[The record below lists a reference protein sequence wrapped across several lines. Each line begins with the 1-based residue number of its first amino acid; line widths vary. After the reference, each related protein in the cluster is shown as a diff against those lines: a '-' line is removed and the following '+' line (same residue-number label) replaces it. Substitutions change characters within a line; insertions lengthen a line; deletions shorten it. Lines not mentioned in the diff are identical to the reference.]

1 MKLCYQVATPE
12 VAIAPSVTSYQGDI
26 EVSFRELS
34 EMGYDAVELM
44 SRDPNEIDREFIKE
58 LSEKYNLEIA
68 MVCTGEAFG
77 QDKLKLVDRDPKR
90 REEAYQRTID
100 FIDLAAYFGTGI
112 NIGRLRGH
120 YYDDIP
126 REETYQLAVDVM
138 RRLSEYAEEKDVFIV
153 MEPVTML
160 QTNFINSTQDAL
172 ELIKEVDRPAFQAM
186 IDIYHANIEDKDI
199 YESIREAKDY
209 LAHVHVADNNRR
221 VPGTCGFD
229 FPKIIQ
235 TLKDVDYKGPLAVEM
250 FQIPDQKTAARQ
262 AAEFLKPLLD

>member
-44 SRDPNEIDREFIKE
+44 SRNPKEIDKENIKG
-58 LSEKYNLEIA
+58 LADKYHLDIA

-77 QDKLKLVDRDPKR
+77 QDKLKLVDKDENR
-90 REEAYQRTID
+90 RNEAYTRTKE
-100 FIDLAAYFGTGI
+100 FIDLASYFGAGI

-120 YYDDIP
+120 YYEDIP
-126 REETYQLAVDVM
+126 REETYKLAVQVM
-138 RRLSEYAEEKDVFIV
+138 RELAEYAEEKNVIIV
-153 MEPVTML
+153 IEPVTML
-160 QTNFINSTQDAL
+160 QTNFLNSTQEAL
-172 ELIKEVDRPAFQAM
+172 ELIKQVNHPSFRAM
-186 IDIYHANIEDKDI
+186 IDIYHANIEDKNI
-199 YESIREAKDY
+199 YESIRESKDY
-209 LAHVHVADNNRR
+209 LAHVHIADNNRK

-235 TLKDVDYKGPLAVEM
+235 TLKDIDYTGVLAVEM

-262 AAEFLKPLLD
+262 AAEFVKPLIS